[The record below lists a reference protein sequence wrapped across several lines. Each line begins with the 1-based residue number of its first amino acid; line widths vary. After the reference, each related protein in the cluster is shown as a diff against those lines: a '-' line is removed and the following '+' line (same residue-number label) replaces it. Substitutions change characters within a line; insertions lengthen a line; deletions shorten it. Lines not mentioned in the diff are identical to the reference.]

1 MNKSRVEA
9 FSDGVFAIAITLLV
23 LTIAQ
28 PAHYQDLP
36 HQLASRWPSFA
47 AFVVSFA
54 VIGIMWL
61 NHHSLFTY
69 FERIDRGL
77 FYLNLLLLLTITF
90 LPYPTGVLGQA
101 LARGEHAETAAVV
114 YAVAMALNA
123 WVWTALWLYGSHR
136 RRLLRPSFPEA
147 ERSIA
152 TLMFSSG
159 VVLYTLSIGVA
170 FWNAGVFLGLQAAFA
185 LYYAID
191 PISRRPRRLQRAG
204 RADSGVLGGEGRAF
218 DTGQAEDGLTGAQGD
233 GGPGGGAGG
242 DGRMGGP
249 AGGGEPGS

>member
-28 PAHYQDLP
+28 PTDYTRLGT
-36 HQLASRWPSFA
+36 QLASRWPSLA

-54 VIGIMWL
+54 IIGIMWL
-61 NHHSLFTY
+61 NHHSLFTH

-77 FYLNLLLLLTITF
+77 FYLNMLLLLTITF

-101 LARGEHAETAAVV
+101 LAKGQNAETAAVV
-114 YAVAMALNA
+114 YAVVMALNA

-136 RRLLRPSFPEA
+136 RRLLRPAFPEA
-147 ERSIA
+147 ERTTA
-152 TLMFSSG
+152 TLMFSIG
-159 VVLYTLSIGVA
+159 VVMYTLSIGVA
-170 FWNAGVFLGLQAAFA
+170 FWNAGVFLALQALFA

-191 PISRRPRRLQRAG
+191 PISRRPRRLKRGGQPG
-204 RADSGVLGGEGRAF
+204 SGVPSGDGAAF
-218 DTGQAEDGLTGAQGD
+218 DTGQAQGGLI
-233 GGPGGGAGG
+233 GGPGTGGA
-242 DGRMGGP
+242 D
-249 AGGGEPGS
+249 GGETGS